1 MLKKLDI
8 KFYIKN
14 FNFLEKFTF
23 FSTLFVTLVLILVGF
38 SAPSAYE
45 KRQILIKNHYKVVDL
60 INNEMIKCY
69 NYEDGITIWGD
80 TCNGEWEADRVVNY
94 IRANLGIENPFS
106 EEPYIKIAQNPKLK
120 VEGREGF
127 VTERGIIFLMSS
139 NFPTEEGSKW
149 VIGTCTKTPCLV
161 RGNSEFTSIFWDKKN
176 WKKLRTDQVN

>member
-1 MLKKLDI
+1 MFKKLNI
-8 KFYIKN
+8 KFYIKD

-23 FSTLFVTLVLILVGF
+23 FSILFVTLVLTLVGI

-45 KRQILIKNHYKVVDL
+45 KRQILIENHNKVVKL

-106 EEPYIKIAQNPKLK
+106 EELYIKIAQNQKIK
-120 VEGREGF
+120 FDGREGF
-127 VTERGIIFLMSS
+127 VTERGIIFL
-139 NFPTEEGSKW
+139 
-149 VIGTCTKTPCLV
+149 I
-161 RGNSEFTSIFWDKKN
+161 
-176 WKKLRTDQVN
+176 